1 MTKARRSRSLPAFP
15 PGIACSRPRPT
26 RWRRATAS
34 ASLPR
39 ARREPAMPRAE
50 WTLAAALLLAGCATA
65 PPYHPPSVAAPP
77 AYKYG
82 AAWRAAQPGDHLPRG
97 EWWRAFADPELDAL
111 MTRADRA
118 SPTQIGRAHVCTP
131 GTNAHLVCLLL

>member
-1 MTKARRSRSLPAFP
+1 
-15 PGIACSRPRPT
+15 
-26 RWRRATAS
+26 
-34 ASLPR
+34 
-39 ARREPAMPRAE
+39 MPRAE

-111 MTRADRA
+111 MTRADSA
-118 SPTQIGRAHVCTP
+118 SPTLAAAVARLGKAGGAPRGPRSGLVPPPTSEDGR
-131 GTNAHLVCLLL
+131 GGRE

>member
-1 MTKARRSRSLPAFP
+1 
-15 PGIACSRPRPT
+15 
-26 RWRRATAS
+26 
-34 ASLPR
+34 
-39 ARREPAMPRAE
+39 MPRAE

-111 MTRADRA
+111 MTRADSSSQTLAAAVARPDQA
-118 SPTQIGRAHVCTP
+118 AGADRKSTRLNSSH
-131 GTNAHLVCLLL
+131 